1 MMGFTLTLDA
11 FDIASELVL
20 DQIQIDLDSIQG
32 DVDRDLVDH
41 VVASAIAQ
49 LEGELFLVDETRG
62 VLMGRLEKGLMF
74 FNLSLAA
81 ILFVVN
87 ITR

>member
-49 LEGELFLVDETRG
+49 LEGELFLVDEIEG
-62 VLMGRLEKGLMF
+62 SFDG
-74 FNLSLAA
+74 SS
-81 ILFVVN
+81 
-87 ITR
+87 

>member
-1 MMGFTLTLDA
+1 MGFTLTLDA

-49 LEGELFLVDETRG
+49 LEGELFSVDENEG
-62 VLMGRLEKGLMF
+62 SFDG
-74 FNLSLAA
+74 SS
-81 ILFVVN
+81 
-87 ITR
+87 

>member
-49 LEGELFLVDETRG
+49 LEGELFLVDENEG
-62 VLMGRLEKGLMF
+62 SFDG
-74 FNLSLAA
+74 SS
-81 ILFVVN
+81 
-87 ITR
+87 

>member
-1 MMGFTLTLDA
+1 MGFTLTLDA

-49 LEGELFLVDETRG
+49 L
-62 VLMGRLEKGLMF
+62 
-74 FNLSLAA
+74 
-81 ILFVVN
+81 
-87 ITR
+87 

>member
-1 MMGFTLTLDA
+1 MKNASVTPAVTVTFDEFDDA
-11 FDIASELVL
+11 SALVL

-49 LEGELFLVDETRG
+49 LEGELFSVDGIEESFDG
-62 VLMGRLEKGLMF
+62 
-74 FNLSLAA
+74 SS
-81 ILFVVN
+81 
-87 ITR
+87 

>member
-49 LEGELFLVDETRG
+49 LEGELFQLMKSRG

>member
-1 MMGFTLTLDA
+1 MGFTLTLDA

-49 LEGELFLVDETRG
+49 LEGELFSVDGIEESFDG
-62 VLMGRLEKGLMF
+62 
-74 FNLSLAA
+74 SS
-81 ILFVVN
+81 
-87 ITR
+87 

>member
-1 MMGFTLTLDA
+1 MMGFTLTLDVFA
-11 FDIASELVL
+11 IASELVL

-49 LEGELFLVDETRG
+49 LEGELFSVDEIEG
-62 VLMGRLEKGLMF
+62 SFDG
-74 FNLSLAA
+74 SS
-81 ILFVVN
+81 
-87 ITR
+87 

>member
-49 LEGELFLVDETRG
+49 LEGELFSVDEIEG
-62 VLMGRLEKGLMF
+62 SFDG
-74 FNLSLAA
+74 SS
-81 ILFVVN
+81 
-87 ITR
+87 